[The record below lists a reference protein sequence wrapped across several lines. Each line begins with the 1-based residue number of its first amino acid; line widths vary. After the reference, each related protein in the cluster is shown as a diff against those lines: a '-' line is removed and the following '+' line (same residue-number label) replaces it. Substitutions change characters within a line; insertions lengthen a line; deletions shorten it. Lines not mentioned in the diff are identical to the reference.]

1 MDVIDNG
8 NVTSDE
14 IDKGGFHLNPRG
26 LGKLAINIIRRIKR
40 FVTTLRVTGTFHK
53 ASSFDTEV
61 KFRFFSDLGYTK
73 NSDESAI
80 NQLNDT
86 NSEEAL
92 ENDALNEIRKK
103 SPNHII
109 ITHLNI
115 NSIRSKFE
123 MLKEVVGNKI
133 NILLISET
141 KLDDTFSLNQFILE
155 GFTRPHRLD
164 RTTHGRG
171 LMFFV

>member
-61 KFRFFSDLGYTK
+61 KFRFFADLGYTK
-73 NSDESAI
+73 NSDEFAM

-92 ENDALNEIRKK
+92 
-103 SPNHII
+103 
-109 ITHLNI
+109 
-115 NSIRSKFE
+115 
-123 MLKEVVGNKI
+123 
-133 NILLISET
+133 
-141 KLDDTFSLNQFILE
+141 
-155 GFTRPHRLD
+155 
-164 RTTHGRG
+164 
-171 LMFFV
+171 